1 MPKIAV
7 AGVKG
12 STGREFLN
20 LLAESSIPVD
30 DVFALEAKSPLGTLA
45 SYGEDDELD
54 VFSLDNFDFKKADVT
69 VFATTK
75 EQGKR
80 YIKKAIAAGC
90 QVIDLSGA
98 TFGDSSVPLVVP
110 EVNGEEVLKGGKPQV
125 VAVPSSAV
133 YQILL
138 PLAGVIKENKYSKY
152 LLKLLKDENAVQV
165 EVDSAYNELVKAYLD
180 LRLKPNKDLLED
192 LINQASGLNVA
203 NYTKAS
209 FDGLTKAL
217 NEAKVVFEN
226 PNATQKEVDNAKAT
240 LEKAINSL
248 EANTPVDNT
257 TNIPVS
263 NGDTTSV
270 KTGDESIVG
279 MFATIALLS
288 VAGYAVFRRKE
299 D

>member
-1 MPKIAV
+1 KVVLANENAMQEEVDSAYKELVTA
-7 AGVKG
+7 
-12 STGREFLN
+12 FLN
-20 LLAESSIPVD
+20 LRLKADKSALQAFVDYVNDVDSSKYTETTWKM
-30 DVFALEAKSPLGTLA
+30 FEAKLNEA
-45 SYGEDDELD
+45 
-54 VFSLDNFDFKKADVT
+54 N
-69 VFATTK
+69 
-75 EQGKR
+75 
-80 YIKKAIAAGC
+80 
-90 QVIDLSGA
+90 
-98 TFGDSSVPLVVP
+98 VV
-110 EVNGEEVLKGGKPQV
+110 
-125 VAVPSSAV
+125 
-133 YQILL
+133 
-138 PLAGVIKENKYSKY
+138 
-152 LLKLLKDENAVQV
+152 LKDENAVQV

-270 KTGDESIVG
+270 KTGDESLTG

>member
-1 MPKIAV
+1 MPVLNIANQV
-7 AGVKG
+7 LANENALVKEVNDAYEALV
-12 STGREFLN
+12 RAYLN
-20 LLAESSIPVD
+20 L
-30 DVFALEAKSPLGTLA
+30 
-45 SYGEDDELD
+45 
-54 VFSLDNFDFKKADVT
+54 
-69 VFATTK
+69 
-75 EQGKR
+75 R
-80 YIKKAIAAGC
+80 Y
-90 QVIDLSGA
+90 
-98 TFGDSSVPLVVP
+98 
-110 EVNGEEVLKGGKPQV
+110 
-125 VAVPSSAV
+125 
-133 YQILL
+133 
-138 PLAGVIKENKYSKY
+138 
-152 LLKLLKDENAVQV
+152 
-165 EVDSAYNELVKAYLD
+165 
-180 LRLKPNKDLLED
+180 KPNKDLLED
-192 LINQASGLNVA
+192 LINQAEGLNSA
-203 NYTKAS
+203 NYTKAT

-270 KTGDESIVG
+270 KTGDESLVG

>member
-1 MPKIAV
+1 NEAYTNLV
-7 AGVKG
+7 TA
-12 STGREFLN
+12 FLN
-20 LLAESSIPVD
+20 LRLIPD
-30 DVFALEAKSPLGTLA
+30 KS
-45 SYGEDDELD
+45 
-54 VFSLDNFDFKKADVT
+54 
-69 VFATTK
+69 
-75 EQGKR
+75 
-80 YIKKAIAAGC
+80 
-90 QVIDLSGA
+90 
-98 TFGDSSVPLVVP
+98 
-110 EVNGEEVLKGGKPQV
+110 
-125 VAVPSSAV
+125 
-133 YQILL
+133 
-138 PLAGVIKENKYSKY
+138 
-152 LLKLLKDENAVQV
+152 
-165 EVDSAYNELVKAYLD
+165 
-180 LRLKPNKDLLED
+180 LLEE
-192 LINQASGLNVA
+192 LINQAEGLDSA
-203 NYTKAS
+203 NYTKAT

-270 KTGDESIVG
+270 KTGDESLVG

>member
-1 MPKIAV
+1 MLDFEKGDKTALKAFIDKVSGLEADKDKYTPATWTAFETELNKANAV
-7 AGVKG
+7 YEDLNAMQPEVNEAY
-12 STGREFLN
+12 TNLVTAFLN
-20 LLAESSIPVD
+20 LRLIPD
-30 DVFALEAKSPLGTLA
+30 KS
-45 SYGEDDELD
+45 
-54 VFSLDNFDFKKADVT
+54 
-69 VFATTK
+69 
-75 EQGKR
+75 
-80 YIKKAIAAGC
+80 
-90 QVIDLSGA
+90 
-98 TFGDSSVPLVVP
+98 
-110 EVNGEEVLKGGKPQV
+110 
-125 VAVPSSAV
+125 
-133 YQILL
+133 
-138 PLAGVIKENKYSKY
+138 
-152 LLKLLKDENAVQV
+152 
-165 EVDSAYNELVKAYLD
+165 
-180 LRLKPNKDLLED
+180 LLED
-192 LINQASGLNVA
+192 LINQAEGLDST
-203 NYTKAS
+203 NYTKAT

-270 KTGDESIVG
+270 KTGDESLVG